1 MYILELSF
9 ECYRDTSLGEAE
21 QAIVN
26 YLDMLRYQGQILGR
40 EFPTSMQD
48 GHFVSRVVCP
58 EQDSLHPDNQSEQ
71 VALAEQG
78 LHQAGLLAPKLHLQG
93 MDLLSDSTDPC
104 GQGHLLASKTHQQGM
119 DLLSDS
125 TDPCGQG
132 HLLASKTHQQGMD
145 LLSDSADPCGQ
156 SDERPSW
163 MLLYTS
169 FLHSCSPLRCGE
181 HFAPIPLYRLPAIA
195 NGDHKQIIKWQEDW
209 EACDQLQMNGS
220 IAEHAALH
228 EIGEVGS
235 RLQRRGSDLAKRLEG
250 SSGIPTYYYLYRVG
264 GLSKAA
270 EQARPCPGC
279 GGDWALEAP
288 LHEIF
293 DFKCDACRLVSNL
306 SWDFK
311 D

>member
-1 MYILELSF
+1 MYILELNF

-21 QAIVN
+21 PAIVN

-48 GHFVSRVVCP
+48 GCFVSRVVCP
-58 EQDSLHPDNQSEQ
+58 ERDSLHPDNQSEQ

-78 LHQAGLLAPKLHLQG
+78 LHQAGLLAPKPQLLG

-104 GQGHLLASKTHQQGM
+104 GEQG
-119 DLLSDS
+119 
-125 TDPCGQG
+125 
-132 HLLASKTHQQGMD
+132 
-145 LLSDSADPCGQ
+145 
-156 SDERPSW
+156 ERPSW

-169 FLHSCSPLRCGE
+169 FVHTCSPLRCGD

-220 IAEHAALH
+220 IAEHAVLH

-235 RLQRRGSDLAKRLEG
+235 RLQRRGSDLARRLEG
-250 SSGIPTYYYLYRVG
+250 LCGIPTYYYLYRVG

-270 EQARPCPGC
+270 ELARPCPGC
-279 GGDWALEAP
+279 GNDWALAAP

-293 DFKCDACRLVSNL
+293 DFKCDPCRLISNL